1 MWNVHFRVKD
11 IISVLIGNTM
21 FAFAVAFFVL
31 PNGLAMGGGTGL
43 SLIATH
49 FLNIPIYVFTLIFN
63 IIMFIVG
70 AAVLGKKF
78 ALTTGISTFYYPFI
92 LGVFQNVIGSYIV
105 TDDIFLNVF
114 FAGLLTGLA
123 LGIVIRAGAS
133 TGGMDIPPLLLNK
146 FFGFSVSNCMYA
158 FGCII
163 LAVQL
168 IFTEPE
174 KILYG
179 IVLIMINSLVLDKIL
194 VLGKQRV
201 QLQIISDKSDE
212 IKKAIIEQIG
222 RGTTVIY
229 GETGYTQER
238 CNIILSVVSNSQLL
252 KAERIIKSIDPSSF
266 VIVNTVKEVAGKGF

>member
-1 MWNVHFRVKD
+1 MYTRARD
-11 IISVLIGNTM
+11 IFSVILGNTI

-43 SLIATH
+43 SLIAKN
-49 FLNIPIYVFTLIFN
+49 FLGMPVYLFTLIFN
-63 IIMFIVG
+63 IIMFIIGTV
-70 AAVLGKKF
+70 VLGRKF

-92 LGVFQNVIGSYIV
+92 LGVFEKIIGGYSV

-114 FAGLLTGLA
+114 FAGLLTGLS

-133 TGGMDIPPLLLNK
+133 TGGMDIPPIILNK
-146 FFGFSVSNCMYA
+146 FFGISVSSSMYA

-168 IFTEPE
+168 IFTAPE

-179 IVLIMINSLVLDKIL
+179 VVQIMISSLVLDKIL

-201 QLQIISDKSDE
+201 QLQIISEKSEE
-212 IKKAIIEQIG
+212 IKKAIIERVG

-229 GETGYTQER
+229 GETGYAEER
-238 CNIILSVVSNSQLL
+238 CNIILSVVSNGQLL
-252 KAERIIKSIDPSSF
+252 KAERLIKSIDPASF

>member
-1 MWNVHFRVKD
+1 MCFCR
-11 IISVLIGNTM
+11 IIDR
-21 FAFAVAFFVL
+21 
-31 PNGLAMGGGTGL
+31 
-43 SLIATH
+43 
-49 FLNIPIYVFTLIFN
+49 
-63 IIMFIVG
+63 
-70 AAVLGKKF
+70 
-78 ALTTGISTFYYPFI
+78 IS
-92 LGVFQNVIGSYIV
+92 
-105 TDDIFLNVF
+105 
-114 FAGLLTGLA
+114 

-133 TGGMDIPPLLLNK
+133 TGGMDMPLLNK

-163 LAVQL
+163 LCRSTL
-168 IFTEPE
+168 YLHEPE

-212 IKKAIIEQIG
+212 IKAIIEQIG

-229 GETGYTQER
+229 GETGYNTKKR
-238 CNIILSVVSNSQLL
+238 RNIILSVVSNSQLL